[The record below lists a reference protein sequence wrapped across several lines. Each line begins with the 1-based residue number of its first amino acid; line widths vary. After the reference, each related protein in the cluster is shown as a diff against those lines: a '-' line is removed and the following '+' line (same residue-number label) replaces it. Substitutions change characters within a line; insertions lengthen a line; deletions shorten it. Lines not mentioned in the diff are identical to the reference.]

1 MINSQ
6 SDILAFAPRQDIS
19 LADNL
24 SAIGRN
30 TDITE
35 TGFQEVYNRYLN
47 SNQEYSEFE
56 RGPSEIAT
64 PHDEAKFDRAINDQN
79 PPNEELAH
87 DASQTDVDSSV
98 SRQSNNNTEHEKS
111 DNTEDGTEHNLQNNT
126 SSANQNLSRSSDA
139 KKHIKKVRPS
149 LSKVTDVPGE
159 TANVKD
165 GENHKKLSVSPQEKN
180 SQDGNI
186 NTATE
191 IKTEESTDHGT
202 TQDVRGKEG
211 INYNNANVAAAA
223 DIKVNDAL
231 EHVGTGQHKNSN
243 TRGSKNTSIQSADK
257 LGIEELTATSKA
269 GESSGNALDR
279 AVNLTDHSNTSNGEE
294 KSSNHHEFPRFAIID
309 KRGADLENPNT
320 LGNRELTQ
328 SSNNFSDKLKE
339 FIDGEGKD
347 TILRHARFVIKNE
360 HDSEIRLLLRPQE
373 LGVLRV
379 RFQLQQNVLDGKFI
393 VDSQYTKDI
402 IEKSLADIQRHL
414 REQGIESRELE
425 VTINNQNKQFFGSPE
440 ESAREFGSR
449 QYYVPGPEEQVITN
463 RWSVAEN
470 YQTTLIN
477 LFA

>member
-1 MINSQ
+1 MISSQ

-56 RGPSEIAT
+56 RGPSEIAASY
-64 PHDEAKFDRAINDQN
+64 DEAKFDRPINDQN
-79 PPNEELAH
+79 PSNEELSRKAP
-87 DASQTDVDSSV
+87 QTDIDRSAAQ
-98 SRQSNNNTEHEKS
+98 QSNNNDVEYEKS
-111 DNTEDGTEHNLQNNT
+111 ENAEDAAEHNLQN
-126 SSANQNLSRSSDA
+126 LSRASDT
-139 KKHIKKVRPS
+139 KKHTKKARPS
-149 LSKVTDVPGE
+149 QSEATGTSAE
-159 TANVKD
+159 TASVK
-165 GENHKKLSVSPQEKN
+165 GENKHKKLSVSRQEKN
-180 SQDGNI
+180 NQDINI
-186 NTATE
+186 NPAAE
-191 IKTEESTDHGT
+191 IKTDESPDSDT
-202 TQDVRGKEG
+202 TQGVRGKAG
-211 INYNNANVAAAA
+211 VNYNNANVAAAA
-223 DIKVNDAL
+223 DLKVDDAL
-231 EHVGTGQHKNSN
+231 GNSEAERNKNSN
-243 TRGSKNTSIQSADK
+243 ARGGKNTSIQSADK
-257 LGIEELTATSKA
+257 LGIEELTVTSKA
-269 GESSGNALDR
+269 GEPSGNALNR

-294 KSSNHHEFPRFAIID
+294 KSSNHHEFSRFAVID
-309 KRGADLENPNT
+309 KRAADFENPNA

-328 SSNNFSDKLKE
+328 STSTFSDRLKGFME
-339 FIDGEGKD
+339 TQGKD

-402 IEKSLADIQRHL
+402 IEKSLGDIQRHL
-414 REQGIESRELE
+414 RDQGIESRELE
-425 VTINNQNKQFFGSPE
+425 VTVNDQNKQFFGSPE

-463 RWSVAEN
+463 RWNVTEN